1 MMKKFYL
8 CFVALIFSAFQ
19 SDNKI
24 PWKETTK
31 LTWDDFKGKPDASSA
46 YKANTETEVAIQIKT
61 KGEAATIII
70 ECFFI
75 KNASW
80 TKDINNAFLL
90 GHEQT
95 HFNISEIGARK
106 FRQKLKGKTF
116 SAKTFQRELNNM
128 RSETGKESKAM
139 QAEYDKETEH
149 SVNEAAQKKWNK
161 KVTDELKSLAAY
173 AEPQIS
179 CKITR

>member
-1 MMKKFYL
+1 MNYFYL
-8 CFVALIFSAFQ
+8 IFAALIFSSFQ

-24 PWKETTK
+24 CWKENTK
-31 LTWDDFKGKPDASSA
+31 LTWYDFKGTSDVASP
-46 YKANTETEVAIQIKT
+46 YKANTETEITVQIKT
-61 KGEAATIII
+61 KGEDATIII
-70 ECFFI
+70 ECCFI

-80 TKDINNAFLL
+80 TKEINNAFLL

-106 FRQKLKGKTF
+106 FRQRLKGKTF
-116 SAKTFQRELNNM
+116 SAKTFQQELNNM

-161 KVTDELKSLAAY
+161 KVMDELKSLTTY